1 MVTIV
6 VIFII
11 LLWLNVDV
19 LFLIHST
26 LLFFLFCVFLEDLIH
41 EDSLSL
47 LSYKV
52 GVNIYSS
59 EPLHRSVL
67 IVFTRRP
74 CQASVH
80 VREPQIAENKQ
91 FYLCVLS
98 NNVLRSSGAAAQE
111 RQTSTSAAPGGS
123 QMDLNGMKKVPLL
136 TGVFSPWA
144 SLWRCLIN
152 WGHLTVLL

>member
-26 LLFFLFCVFLEDLIH
+26 LLFCVFLEDLIH

-111 RQTSTSAAPGGS
+111 RQTSTSAAPGAS
-123 QMDLNGMKKVPLL
+123 QMDLNRMKKVPLL

-144 SLWRCLIN
+144 SLWRCLTN